1 MSAPTNIISD
11 QVNYQV
17 AITHPG
23 EYAELS
29 IIKEQ
34 IRAPNIGE
42 VLISVEY
49 CGVALGDILFRKGIS
64 PGKFPMVPGYDIV
77 GIIIST
83 GEGVVKFKKGDR
95 VACLTLT
102 GGYTTY
108 ITLPVKDLILLPS
121 PVKPE
126 DAAASVLNYTTAYQL
141 LVNTAKLKKG
151 DSVLI
156 HGAGG
161 GIGLAVLQLCKYL
174 GIEAYGTV
182 SAKKMNAVK
191 QEGAIAIDYQH
202 SDFVEFIREKKAN
215 IDAVLDPIGGSQ
227 LFGSFKVLRSGGTL
241 VSFGIGSALN
251 GNGWPFWKLI
261 KAMLPL
267 LLLKLSFQKKHV
279 KLYVTTSKTKGLRAS
294 LQEMI
299 TLLAKGEIAP
309 PIAKI
314 FRLNEAEAAHQYL
327 LKERPAGK
335 ILLKP

>member
-1 MSAPTNIISD
+1 MSESTNIISN
-11 QVNYQV
+11 QVNHRV
-17 AITHPG
+17 AIKNPG
-23 EYAELS
+23 KYAELS

-34 IRAPNIGE
+34 ILSPKIGE
-42 VLISVEY
+42 VLVRVEY
-49 CGVALGDILFRKGIS
+49 CGVAMGDILFRKGIS

-83 GEGVVKFKKGDR
+83 GEGVVNFKKGDR
-95 VACLTLT
+95 VAGLTLT

-108 ITLPVKDLILLPS
+108 ITLPVTELILLPS
-121 PVKPE
+121 SIKPE
-126 DAAASVLNYTTAYQL
+126 AAAASVLNYTTAYQL
-141 LVNTAKLKKG
+141 LVNVAKLKKG

-182 SAKKMNAVK
+182 SAKKINAVK
-191 QEGAIAIDYQH
+191 QEGATAIDYQ
-202 SDFVEFIREKKAN
+202 SNDFVEFIRKRKAN

-227 LFGSFKVLRSGGTL
+227 LFRSFKVVRSGGTL
-241 VSFGIGSALN
+241 VSFGIGSAIN
-251 GNGWPFWKLI
+251 GNGSPFWKLI

-279 KLYVTTSKTKGLRAS
+279 KLYVTTSRTKALREV
-294 LQEMI
+294 LQEI
-299 TLLAKGEIAP
+299 IILLANEKIAP

-314 FRLNEAEAAHQYL
+314 FMLNEAEEAHQYL
-327 LKERPAGK
+327 LNERPAGK